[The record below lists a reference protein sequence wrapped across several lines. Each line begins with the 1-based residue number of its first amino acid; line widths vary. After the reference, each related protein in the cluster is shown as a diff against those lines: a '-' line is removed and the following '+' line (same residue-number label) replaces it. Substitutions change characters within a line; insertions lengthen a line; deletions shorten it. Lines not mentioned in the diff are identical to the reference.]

1 MYRLIG
7 YFKLNDEM
15 PWQRFN
21 DKVLE
26 QIKFEEEDY
35 EEVSAIMKQ
44 AAVKYYLVTL
54 VKI

>member
-1 MYRLIG
+1 MYRLMG
-7 YFKLNDEM
+7 YFKFNDEM

-35 EEVSAIMKQ
+35 EKVSAIMKQ
-44 AAVKYYLVTL
+44 VTAKYYLVTL
-54 VKI
+54 VKV